1 MEKASVVSSGENELL
16 WKSEPQTESI
26 ISVTLSRAVTSLL
39 TARPNKL
46 HDSISRLS
54 SSHSPSPTASLH
66 DSLRFFQTYVT
77 DAVNHNRSFDQ
88 LLLPIIHSVI
98 QSQSPP
104 LFFFFNQFSFFVIP
118 CLFDCI
124 RSRWNVRTQS
134 TVDKLLFCWTGF
146 FKTSFFSYR
155 LLKLLLVSLLEI
167 MIVTCRLAGVYFL
180 GVL

>member
-1 MEKASVVSSGENELL
+1 MHHFPRLYNRSQKMESNTTPNAPMSCQVFFQKRRSKGKMEKASVVSSGENELL

-66 DSLRFFQTYVT
+66 DSLRFFHTYVT

-104 LFFFFNQFSFFVIP
+104 LFFFQSIFVF
-118 CLFDCI
+118 C
-124 RSRWNVRTQS
+124 N
-134 TVDKLLFCWTGF
+134 TVF
-146 FKTSFFSYR
+146 
-155 LLKLLLVSLLEI
+155 V
-167 MIVTCRLAGVYFL
+167 
-180 GVL
+180 